1 MELSGLPLIIS
12 NVGSIVSGAVTW
24 MGSFLGSI
32 TQEGNEILL
41 LFCLVPI
48 VGLGVGLVRRM
59 LHV

>member
-32 TQEGNEILL
+32 MQEGNEILL